1 MNIKRLGKY
10 YDKNT
15 CIPESNK
22 VELEMLQ
29 QGRSRNAACLF
40 LPNLITIT
48 CPTLYNYLLEF
59 YSHLCYEFTNTLS
72 FHFGENIQT
81 NCLCLLRLH
90 IPVSSCICSSAS
102 TYHAG
107 WNADQTTM
115 IINYKPQNVITSGPF
130 L

>member
-59 YSHLCYEFTNTLS
+59 YSNLCYEFTNTLS

-81 NCLCLLRLH
+81 NCLCLLWLH
-90 IPVSSCICSSAS
+90 VPISL
-102 TYHAG
+102 HAT
-107 WNADQTTM
+107 AKQ
-115 IINYKPQNVITSGPF
+115 
-130 L
+130 